1 MGSRQ
6 PFVAAKHKEA
16 AEDEGRV
23 MGATGTT
30 RTRDEP
36 PASALRDSI
45 MGIARGN
52 CMDKH
57 RWLKSMIL
65 CLGGKLPNR
74 YMLAMCAEKDWAD
87 RELSQS

>member
-16 AEDEGRV
+16 AEDEGRA

-30 RTRDEP
+30 RTRDKL
-36 PASALRDSI
+36 S
-45 MGIARGN
+45 GIRATEFHHGNSPEN

-57 RWLKSMIL
+57 RWFEEHDFVSW
-65 CLGGKLPNR
+65 GKLPNR
-74 YMLAMCAEKDWAD
+74 YMLGSYVC
-87 RELSQS
+87 REGLGRS

>member
-16 AEDEGRV
+16 AEDEGRA

-30 RTRDEP
+30 RTRDEL
-36 PASALRDSI
+36 S
-45 MGIARGN
+45 GIRATGFYHGNSPEN

-74 YMLAMCAEKDWAD
+74 YMLAMWAEKDWAD

>member
-16 AEDEGRV
+16 AEDEGRD
-23 MGATGTT
+23 GSNGHNKDKGRASGIRATGFHHGNSP
-30 RTRDEP
+30 E
-36 PASALRDSI
+36 
-45 MGIARGN
+45 N